1 LWLEWEA
8 GAMANQVELSQR
20 KRSGSGSSYDGDGVE
35 ITAELDFE
43 DELDEDARESS
54 QHATLLRH
62 GEKYSSDD
70 GPGGGK
76 ASDSEQMLQGRK
88 GKRRLRNKVLHLIF
102 LALGPLVFFVLC
114 FVQRGKALPTAGLLF
129 WVALWW
135 ITEITPLGY
144 SAFIPAII
152 LPMLG
157 VCTPKEVTACYLN
170 PTIMLFIQSFLLAS
184 SVHKYNL
191 HKRIALNVLLVTGT
205 KPGGILLGSIFITA
219 FLSMWMSNT
228 ATSAMMVPLV
238 MTLYESLFDKQQ
250 HQQQSDSQLPDM
262 NSLPAAPNS
271 LNGRPAAK
279 QQHTKG
285 IEVQSSIIDVQKE
298 EGEEEERDNGG
309 GYADTGEYGRSID
322 RFGQGLMLS
331 VAYSASIGGTATLI
345 GTGPNLILMQ
355 TWETSFGTSLDFLS
369 WLGFGVIYAGA
380 MLVVLWVYLWLFF
393 TSSKLPRA
401 TSSQLRILLKELGPY
416 SWPEKVVTGCMLMV
430 MFFWLTRRKPL
441 LGWGEAMQD
450 ATGASVHDY
459 MPVMLAA
466 IVLSIVPEKNPFSSR
481 NSHDGRSVGQQPRA
495 GRGGGKI
502 LDTRAFSEVS
512 WDVVFLLGGGIALS
526 LGIQKSGLMEYIEGG
541 LTYLREHVSRF
552 VLPLLITTVT
562 TFATEFVSNV
572 AMSSIM
578 LPLLATLGS
587 TSANLALIP
596 ATLACSCAFMLPSAT
611 PPNALAYGSGLL
623 KVFPDMVTSG
633 LFMNLVGIGLITFCS
648 IFIAPL
654 FFPENT
660 AHL

>member
-1 LWLEWEA
+1 MTNRVEMRLMSPTAREA
-8 GAMANQVELSQR
+8 AAP
-20 KRSGSGSSYDGDGVE
+20 DCE
-35 ITAELDFE
+35 ITADLDLEE
-43 DELDEDARESS
+43 DFDEDSRDNSS
-54 QHATLLRH
+54 QHATLLKQ
-62 GEKYSSDD
+62 GAKYSSD
-70 GPGGGK
+70 GRTGC
-76 ASDSEQMLQGRK
+76 EQKLRQGRNSK
-88 GKRRLRNKVLHLIF
+88 EKRLRNKVLRLIF
-102 LALGPLVFFVLC
+102 LVLGPLVFFVLC
-114 FVQRGKALPTAGLLF
+114 FVQPGKKALPTAGLLF

-157 VCTPKEVTACYLN
+157 VCTTNEVTACYLN

-191 HKRIALNVLLVTGT
+191 HKRIALSVLLITGT

-238 MTLYESLFDKQQ
+238 MTLYESLFDNQEEKRDSHEHVMNH
-250 HQQQSDSQLPDM
+250 HQLSDC
-262 NSLPAAPNS
+262 LPAAPSS
-271 LNGRPAAK
+271 LNGRSVAK
-279 QQHTKG
+279 QGNRENKSAVEAH
-285 IEVQSSIIDVQKE
+285 SAIIDVRKE
-298 EGEEEERDNGG
+298 EGGG
-309 GYADTGEYGRSID
+309 DGTDTDTGTGTDAGEYDRSIK

-355 TWETSFGTSLDFLS
+355 TWESSFGTSLDFLS
-369 WLGFGVIYAGA
+369 WLGFGITYAGA
-380 MLVVLWVYLWLFF
+380 MLVVLWIYLWLFF

-401 TSSQLRILLKELGPY
+401 TSSQLRVLLKELGPY

-441 LGWGEAMQD
+441 LGWGNAMQN

-466 IVLSIVPEKNPFSSR
+466 IVLSIVPEENPFRQASTHR
-481 NSHDGRSVGQQPRA
+481 GGHDDPPRA
-495 GRGGGKI
+495 SPGGKI

-541 LTYLREHVSRF
+541 LNFLRDHVSKF
-552 VLPLLITTVT
+552 VLPLLITAVT

-587 TSANLALIP
+587 SSANLALIP

-633 LFMNLVGIGLITFCS
+633 LFMNVAGVCLITFCS

-660 AHL
+660 SHL